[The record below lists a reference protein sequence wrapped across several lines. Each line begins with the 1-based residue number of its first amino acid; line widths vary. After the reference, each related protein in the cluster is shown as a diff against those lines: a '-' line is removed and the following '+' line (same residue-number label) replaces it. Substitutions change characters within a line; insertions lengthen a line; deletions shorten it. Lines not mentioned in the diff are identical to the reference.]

1 LHNIIDFVMHE
12 HEGAKIFISVIA
24 YRDIGDGA
32 KGLEVLPFTNKKDIA
47 LSFISNLDAR
57 GGDDA
62 P

>member
-1 LHNIIDFVMHE
+1 MHE